1 MSQSEFARLL
11 GVSAASIGNWER
23 TKGRL
28 HLQARTRDALRA
40 AGRLTIEEAWQRL
53 DGA

>member
-1 MSQSEFARLL
+1 
-11 GVSAASIGNWER
+11 VSAPSVGNWER
-23 TKGRL
+23 TRGRL